1 VQNAIKSIFL
11 TEDVNAFSDLYLLF
25 MVLVF
30 SVVLLAVIFH
40 YHRIKTLNKK
50 LSSELDIIEEK
61 QMDEDIE
68 KRIAKRFYLLNEWI
82 EGFTKYTYFIPG
94 VFKKNWKIY
103 YKARTNAD
111 VHSTIDVYDY
121 FIEDQLVTRFGYRK
135 TLEAIPALFV
145 TLGILGT
152 FWGLV
157 LGIGTLNMDG
167 SSEQLKDGVNGLL
180 NGMSL
185 AFISSI
191 LGIVFSLI
199 FQYLDKLYLL
209 PLLVNNFR
217 DIRQLLDEAL
227 PTKDESSLLKEMLD
241 VQQTQME
248 DLKTFFTDEFVTKIT
263 DGFNDVVVNGLNPHL
278 EKSNA
283 ILEKVATSTTEAQ
296 AEKMNEMVDYFVKE
310 LNSVTGEHM
319 NALSSTLA
327 KTVEWQEK
335 VFGEMQHLVENL
347 KTASAEQTQMIE
359 KTTGLTDQIT
369 VLSDQLGNYQTTL
382 LETVDSFNN
391 TVDKNKELQH
401 ESNQLI
407 DKMIEE
413 RKEMN
418 TELQKFTASIE
429 GMINYSE
436 QLHELQ
442 SELQSFIGQING
454 ISGQINSSIEI
465 NKELTTEFNKTLEL
479 NNSANGSLENVI
491 GQFTYTLDTYQEL
504 HNDMQSLYKNVSE
517 ERSLMDHRTAEQNE
531 YLEKQMIQMGDIVN
545 SLKVH
550 WSESVEKLE
559 ENKELFAEINTQL
572 SESMNDFANH
582 MHQGLDRTFDQFDKQ
597 LADSVQYLDRG
608 VSSIRS
614 VIEEVTEEVDKISG
628 AIKDFRTGLEQ
639 AAVSVGVK
647 E

>member
-1 VQNAIKSIFL
+1 
-11 TEDVNAFSDLYLLF
+11 
-25 MVLVF
+25 
-30 SVVLLAVIFH
+30 
-40 YHRIKTLNKK
+40 
-50 LSSELDIIEEK
+50 
-61 QMDEDIE
+61 
-68 KRIAKRFYLLNEWI
+68 
-82 EGFTKYTYFIPG
+82 
-94 VFKKNWKIY
+94 
-103 YKARTNAD
+103 
-111 VHSTIDVYDY
+111 
-121 FIEDQLVTRFGYRK
+121 
-135 TLEAIPALFV
+135 
-145 TLGILGT
+145 
-152 FWGLV
+152 
-157 LGIGTLNMDG
+157 
-167 SSEQLKDGVNGLL
+167 
-180 NGMSL
+180 
-185 AFISSI
+185 
-191 LGIVFSLI
+191 
-199 FQYLDKLYLL
+199 
-209 PLLVNNFR
+209 
-217 DIRQLLDEAL
+217 
-227 PTKDESSLLKEMLD
+227 
-241 VQQTQME
+241 
-248 DLKTFFTDEFVTKIT
+248 
-263 DGFNDVVVNGLNPHL
+263 VVNGLNPHL

-382 LETVDSFNN
+382 LETVESFNN

-454 ISGQINSSIEI
+454 ISSQINSSIEI

-479 NNSANGSLENVI
+479 NNSANGSLENVVS
-491 GQFTYTLDTYQEL
+491 QFTYTLDTYQEL

-628 AIKDFRTGLEQ
+628 AIKDFRTGLEH
-639 AAVSVGVK
+639 AAVSVSVK